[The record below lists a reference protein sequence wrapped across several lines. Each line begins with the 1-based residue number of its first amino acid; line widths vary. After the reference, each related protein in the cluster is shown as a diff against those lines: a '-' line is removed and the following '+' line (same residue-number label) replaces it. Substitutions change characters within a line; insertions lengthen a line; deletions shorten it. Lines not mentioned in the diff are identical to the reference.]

1 MLSEFQIVFNVQM
14 DLQTNDGEHH
24 DSFPSAPQ
32 SVSKDTSEPRRK
44 VNPEGIELAHGK
56 ILMRRL
62 FLEGTAIAYRPN
74 G

>member
-14 DLQTNDGEHH
+14 DLQTNDGEYH

-44 VNPEGIELAHGK
+44 VNPEGIELDQGK

-62 FLEGTAIAYRPN
+62 FLEGN
-74 G
+74 GNCLPS